1 MTKSELIGG
10 ILQEMDRVWGDEGL
24 GGELEEYEWLLQTY
38 NISEEE
44 DVQWQLILQYDMDDL
59 PIENQEDEEVMS
71 FLENPHDVNNFLQ
84 TLLAKY
90 KASLETYKRYA

>member
-1 MTKSELIGG
+1 
-10 ILQEMDRVWGDEGL
+10 
-24 GGELEEYEWLLQTY
+24 
-38 NISEEE
+38 
-44 DVQWQLILQYDMDDL
+44 MDDL